1 MKIELTFEWF
11 LNKLRVIFLIAVF
24 YLLWRYAGQVWA
36 FMWLG
41 YFILND
47 LADTEQEIADLT
59 AKMDKIREEERKIA
73 FKGLTKRNNF

>member
-11 LNKLRVIFLIAVF
+11 LNKLRVLFLIAVF
-24 YLLWRYAGQVWA
+24 YVLWTYAGQVWA

-59 AKMDKIREEERKIA
+59 TKMDKIREEERKIA
-73 FKGLTKRNNF
+73 FKGLTKRDKF